1 MALSCIPKSVVSGA
15 SCTENPAGLGNYL
28 FAVPLD
34 NIGSIAAND
43 EKNQYDITP
52 KATSGESAPSKAALK
67 GYRIDY
73 KSQTGQ
79 YTSDDNGTGKAWSG
93 TATGRVE
100 LSEDEMAHTSRVL
113 HNSDK
118 FLYFFY
124 TGQTNADGLKEFI
137 VVGNANGEAEWSV
150 KADTGT
156 KRSDD
161 HGQTFT
167 VKCDYQ
173 LYPITK
179 WYGNID
185 QADATTASTTPSSES
200 HG

>member
-1 MALSCIPKSVVSGA
+1 
-15 SCTENPAGLGNYL
+15 
-28 FAVPLD
+28 
-34 NIGSIAAND
+34 
-43 EKNQYDITP
+43 
-52 KATSGESAPSKAALK
+52 
-67 GYRIDY
+67 
-73 KSQTGQ
+73 
-79 YTSDDNGTGKAWSG
+79 
-93 TATGRVE
+93 
-100 LSEDEMAHTSRVL
+100 MAHTSRVL

-173 LYPITK
+173 ALSYNEVVRQHRPGRCDGCF
-179 WYGNID
+179 YY
-185 QADATTASTTPSSES
+185 SLF
-200 HG
+200 